1 MSAPVSQPAALERKM
16 DQWMGLFGEKKL
28 TACSVLEAAGWRI
41 DGVLLLLDVARRV
54 ATSLP
59 QRAHADTSLEYVSP
73 ARDVR
78 VLVPIKGAMHM
89 IDKGS
94 WMAGDSVEGGLHT
107 HCRRRCNDI
116 MFACAVVLGEVTPLE
131 DDA

>member
-1 MSAPVSQPAALERKM
+1 MNTPVSQPAALERKM
-16 DQWMGLFGEKKL
+16 DQWMNLFGEKKL
-28 TACSVLEAAGWRI
+28 TACSVLEAAGWRVNSV
-41 DGVLLLLDVARRV
+41 DTLLGTARRV
-54 ATSLP
+54 ASICHRGRYP
-59 QRAHADTSLEYVSP
+59 DTVLEYVSP

-94 WMAGDSVEGGLHT
+94 WMAGDNVEGGLHN